1 MTNCILIGKEIDMKK
16 SYMDRKNILNEGFF
30 NMLRKYLV
38 QYPAL
43 KKDKKVTNNIK
54 NLNNKVSDLEKVIAK
69 RFKDLGVKKK
79 VKLSKYNLKD
89 FI

>member
-1 MTNCILIGKEIDMKK
+1 MKK